1 MENEETC
8 FKQLHNASKFRSVFP
23 YRNVNEITYEAGF
36 GKLVVFSPYQSSPS
50 SVILVSLCVNIVCEL
65 LFKFFV
71 LFCFLFCLFVFFLTN
86 VSALF
91 MERTA
96 TVTHKAQK
104 TMEIGGSLE
113 SFCD

>member
-1 MENEETC
+1 MKLPMKPVLASLSFSVPTN
-8 FKQLHNASKFRSVFP
+8 LHHP
-23 YRNVNEITYEAGF
+23 
-36 GKLVVFSPYQSSPS
+36 QSSLFLFVS
-50 SVILVSLCVNIVCEL
+50 TLSVNFSLS
-65 LFKFFV
+65 FFV
-71 LFCFLFCLFVFFLTN
+71 LFCFFCLFVCLFVFFLTN

>member
-1 MENEETC
+1 M
-8 FKQLHNASKFRSVFP
+8 
-23 YRNVNEITYEAGF
+23 NEITYEVGF
-36 GKLVVFSPYQSSPS
+36 GKLVVFNPNQSSPS

-65 LFKFFV
+65 LFKFFCSFLFFV
-71 LFCFLFCLFVFFLTN
+71 LFVCFFLTN

>member
-1 MENEETC
+1 MKLPMKPVLASLSFSIPTN
-8 FKQLHNASKFRSVFP
+8 LHHP
-23 YRNVNEITYEAGF
+23 
-36 GKLVVFSPYQSSPS
+36 QSSLFLFVS
-50 SVILVSLCVNIVCEL
+50 TLSVNFSLS
-65 LFKFFV
+65 FFV

>member
-1 MENEETC
+1 MKLPMKPVLASLSCSIPTN
-8 FKQLHNASKFRSVFP
+8 LHHP
-23 YRNVNEITYEAGF
+23 
-36 GKLVVFSPYQSSPS
+36 QSSLFLFVS
-50 SVILVSLCVNIVCEL
+50 TLSVNFSLS
-65 LFKFFV
+65 FFV
-71 LFCFLFCLFVFFLTN
+71 LFCFFFFVCLFFFLTN

-113 SFCD
+113 SFCE

>member
-1 MENEETC
+1 MKPVLASLSFSVPTN
-8 FKQLHNASKFRSVFP
+8 LHHP
-23 YRNVNEITYEAGF
+23 
-36 GKLVVFSPYQSSPS
+36 QSSLFLFVS
-50 SVILVSLCVNIVCEL
+50 TLSVNFSLS
-65 LFKFFV
+65 FFV
-71 LFCFLFCLFVFFLTN
+71 PFLFVFFLF
-86 VSALF
+86 VFFSKCLALF

>member
-1 MENEETC
+1 MKLPMKPVLASLSFSVPTN
-8 FKQLHNASKFRSVFP
+8 LHHPHSSLFLFVSTLSV
-23 YRNVNEITYEAGF
+23 N
-36 GKLVVFSPYQSSPS
+36 FSLS
-50 SVILVSLCVNIVCEL
+50 
-65 LFKFFV
+65 FFV
-71 LFCFLFCLFVFFLTN
+71 LFCFFLFVFFLTN